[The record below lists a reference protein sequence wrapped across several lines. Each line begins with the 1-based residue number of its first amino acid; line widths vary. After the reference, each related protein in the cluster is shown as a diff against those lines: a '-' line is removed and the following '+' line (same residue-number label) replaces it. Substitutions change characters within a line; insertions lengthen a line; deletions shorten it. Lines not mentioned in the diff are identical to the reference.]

1 MNPLD
6 VIILAGGLGTRLQQT
21 VPGLPKPLAPINEK
35 PFLDI
40 LLTFLNRW
48 DFIKTVV
55 IAVGY
60 MADKVIQRYKD
71 TDLYNFEINF
81 SIEEKL
87 LGTGGAIKQALQHTA
102 TYDVLCLNGD
112 SFIEIDLLDLY
123 KTYMKKVPM
132 MMMAVRKVENASR
145 YGSVKLDDNKRIIFF
160 QEKGAWGSALE
171 DSRGYINAGMYLFK
185 KTLFD
190 DVNDGHV
197 ISLEKELLPEFIKQ
211 NVYAYPAH
219 GKFIDI
225 GTPESYVKAST
236 YLKEVS

>member
-40 LLTFLNRW
+40 LLAFLNRW
-48 DFIKTVV
+48 DFIETVV

-60 MADKVIQRYKD
+60 MADKVIQRYRG
-71 TDLYNFEINF
+71 TDLYNFKINF

-102 TYDVLCLNGD
+102 TDDVLCLNGD
-112 SFIEIDLLDLY
+112 SFIEINLLDLY
-123 KTYMKKVPM
+123 KTYMKTIPM
-132 MMMAVRKVENASR
+132 MMMAVRKVENARR

-160 QEKGAWGSALE
+160 QEKSVEGSNFE
-171 DSRGYINAGMYLFK
+171 DSRGYINAGIYLFK

-211 NVYAYPAH
+211 GIYAYPAY

-225 GTPESYVKAST
+225 GTPESYAKAST

>member
-21 VPGLPKPLAPINEK
+21 VPDLPKPLAPINEK

-40 LLTFLNRW
+40 LLAFLNRW
-48 DFIKTVV
+48 DFIETVV

-71 TDLYNFEINF
+71 TDLYNFKVCF
-81 SIEEKL
+81 SIEERL

-102 TYDVLCLNGD
+102 TNDVLCLNGD
-112 SFIEIDLLDLY
+112 SFIEIGLGDLY
-123 KTYMKKVPM
+123 KTYMKIDPVM
-132 MMMAVRKVENASR
+132 MIVVKEVEDVSR
-145 YGSVKLDDNKRIIFF
+145 FGAVKLDDDKRIVFF
-160 QEKGAWGSALE
+160 QEKSTEGSALE
-171 DSRGYINAGMYLFK
+171 YPQGYINAGMYLFK
-185 KTLFD
+185 TSLFD
-190 DVNDGHV
+190 NIDNGRA
-197 ISLEKELLPEFIKQ
+197 ISLEKELMPEFIKQ
-211 NVYAYPAH
+211 GIYAYPAY

-225 GTPESYVKAST
+225 GTPESYARAST